1 MSPPQSGITSLLVR
15 SRNQFQIDSSISTKG
30 QSRSIGVER
39 VTRGNRR

>member
-1 MSPPQSGITSLLVR
+1 MSAPQSGMTSLLVS

-30 QSRSIGVER
+30 QPRAIRSER